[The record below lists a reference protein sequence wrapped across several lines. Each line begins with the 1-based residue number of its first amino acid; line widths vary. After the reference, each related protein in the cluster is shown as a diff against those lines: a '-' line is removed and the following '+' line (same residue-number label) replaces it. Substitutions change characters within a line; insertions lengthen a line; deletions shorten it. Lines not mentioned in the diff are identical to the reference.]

1 MRKIEYIEMEKAHP
15 FMNDQKYVYR
25 IFGGDGSR
33 RDVYIHDWATL
44 SPVDI
49 ISCGP
54 AGDGNIYVMVWNAV
68 VDHLRE
74 LTKEAGFSEFEVFH
88 PEKEKWV
95 KFIV

>member
-1 MRKIEYIEMEKAHP
+1 MKIEYVEVQKAYP
-15 FMNDQKYVYR
+15 FMNGQKYVYR

-33 RDVYIHDWATL
+33 REVDIHDWATL
-44 SPVDI
+44 SPVDT

-54 AGDGNIYVMVWNAV
+54 AGDRNIYVMIWNAV
-68 VDHLRE
+68 VDHLME
-74 LTKEAGFSEFEVFH
+74 LTRKAGFSEFEVYN